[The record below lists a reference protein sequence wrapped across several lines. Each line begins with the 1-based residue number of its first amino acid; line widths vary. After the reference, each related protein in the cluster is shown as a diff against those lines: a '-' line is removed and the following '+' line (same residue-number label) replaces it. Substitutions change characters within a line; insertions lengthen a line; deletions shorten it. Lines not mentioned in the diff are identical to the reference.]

1 MAKTSHIPVADRLSV
16 RTRFGYAFGSLSTGA
31 FGTVPGL
38 LLLPYLTDTL
48 GVSASVAGLL
58 VLLPK
63 AWDVVFNPIAGR
75 ISDRT
80 TGPLGARRPYLIYG
94 GIALAICF
102 AALFAG
108 PNTGSATV
116 DALYV
121 AFVFLLCAT
130 AFAFFQVPYNALPAE
145 LTTSPRERTSL
156 TAWRIAVLS
165 VAILICGAGAPAL
178 RDAIG
183 GQAGYRIMGIAVGVL
198 ILVGSIG
205 VFIGTART
213 RVAPPLPSVANWRE
227 TIAAVRAC
235 RPFQILAAAFV
246 VQAIGIGTLLA
257 GVDYL
262 ARVALHDKAMQPLL
276 FAAFVGPALLV
287 MPVWQRVAARH
298 GKRFGYVVATFV
310 FTAGMLGVLGA
321 RVFPPVVIV
330 LFVAVAGVGYAGV
343 QVFPLSMLPDVI
355 SAEEKRTGQV
365 RAGVFAG
372 VWTAAETFGLA
383 LGPALYGVILSF
395 GGYVS
400 SAGTTVSQPAS
411 AVTAVVL
418 GVALVP
424 AVFAL
429 AALPLLRRKELAS
442 P

>member
-1 MAKTSHIPVADRLSV
+1 MANTSHIPADQLTV
-16 RTRFGYAFGSLSTGA
+16 RTRFGYALGSLATGA

-48 GVSASVAGLL
+48 GVGASVAGLL

-80 TGPLGARRPYLIYG
+80 TGKLGARRPYLLYG
-94 GIALAICF
+94 GIALAITF

-108 PNTGSATV
+108 PDTGSAAV

-145 LTTSPRERTSL
+145 LTTSPTERTSI
-156 TAWRIAVLS
+156 TAWRIAVLAI
-165 VAILICGAGAPAL
+165 AILICGAGAPAI
-178 RDAIG
+178 RDAVG
-183 GQAGYRIMGIAVGVL
+183 GLAGYRVMGIAVGVL
-198 ILVGSIG
+198 IVVGAVG
-205 VFIGTART
+205 VFLGTAHA
-213 RVAPPLPSVANWRE
+213 RVAPPLPSVSGWRE
-227 TIAAVRAC
+227 TVTAVRDC
-235 RPFQILAAAFV
+235 PPFRVLLTAFV
-246 VQAIGIGTLLA
+246 IQAAGIGTLLA

-262 ARVALHDKAMQPLL
+262 ARIGLGDKSWQPLL

-287 MPVWQRVAARH
+287 MPLWQRVAARH

-310 FTAGMLGVLGA
+310 FAVGLLGVLGA

-330 LFVAVAGVGYAGV
+330 LFVAVAGVGYAGL
-343 QVFPLSMLPDVI
+343 QVFPLSLLADVI
-355 SAEEKRTGQV
+355 GREEGRTGQV

-372 VWTAAETFGLA
+372 VWTAGETLGLA
-383 LGPALYGVILSF
+383 LGPALYGGILAI

-400 SAGTTVSQPAS
+400 STGETVTQPS
-411 AVTAVVL
+411 GAVTAVII

-424 AVFAL
+424 ALFTL
-429 AALPLLRRKELAS
+429 AALPLLRRKELLL
-442 P
+442 